1 MVEEIGEQAPDD
13 PWGPTKEGAI
23 TFLSFL
29 LFGSVPMWVYIACY
43 ASGYKDVN
51 GTFGIA
57 AAATVITLFVLGAT
71 QGAITRQNILKSGG
85 GMAINGTLACAAA
98 YLVSWG
104 ILRIIG
110 NGSSCEA

>member
-13 PWGPTKEGAI
+13 PWGPTKDGLM

-29 LFGSVPMWVYIACY
+29 VFGSVPMWVYVITY
-43 ASGYKDVN
+43 AAGYANTN

-57 AAATVITLFVLGAT
+57 AAATVVTLYALGAL
-71 QGAITRQNILKSGG
+71 QGVITRQGIIKSGLA
-85 GMAINGTLACAAA
+85 MTVNGSLAAASA

-104 ILRIIG
+104 ILQAIG
-110 NGSSCEA
+110 NGSTCG